1 MAEFTRS
8 EAKAWAK
15 QRVRDFYA
23 APITPLTKDFQLD
36 EAGIR
41 DNIEAY
47 IDWGVDGLVI
57 GGFANETWNM
67 RPEWWYRL
75 HEITADAVRGRTD
88 LWTIIL
94 DPCAEVCIDKL
105 KHVEKLGFSG
115 AELMNPMTQLRGDD
129 EIYNFFK
136 YVTDRSD
143 LAICLYRTPVSGKV
157 MGLELLKRLVDI
169 PTVVCTK
176 QGNLNRAES
185 LLLRRSLRDDFIV
198 SDPTEHFYLDDLREG
213 GQVLFAEFSYLIY
226 GRKRS
231 VLRSYVNK
239 ARAGDWEGA
248 YADWKSLRPIWYL
261 YEDEFMNPLIRTASY
276 ASLMSVIKIWCET
289 LGLKAGP
296 MKPPVEH
303 LPPADRERLVGRIKE
318 LGLV

>member
-15 QRVRDFYA
+15 ERVRDFYA
-23 APITPLTKDFQLD
+23 APITPLTADFQLD

-41 DNIEAY
+41 ENVEAY

-143 LAICLYRTPVSGKV
+143 LGICLYRTPVSGKV
-157 MGLELLKRLVDI
+157 MGLDLLKRLVDI

-185 LLLRRSLRDDFIV
+185 LLLRASCATT
-198 SDPTEHFYLDDLREG
+198 SSCPTRP
-213 GQVLFAEFSYLIY
+213 ST
-226 GRKRS
+226 S
-231 VLRSYVNK
+231 TSTTC
-239 ARAGDWEGA
+239 ARAARYCSPSSRTSSTAASARCCARMSTRRAPATSRVPTRIGRA
-248 YADWKSLRPIWYL
+248 CADLAPVRGRVHGTRSSARRPT
-261 YEDEFMNPLIRTASY
+261 PR
-276 ASLMSVIKIWCET
+276 
-289 LGLKAGP
+289 
-296 MKPPVEH
+296 
-303 LPPADRERLVGRIKE
+303 
-318 LGLV
+318 